1 MFIMSKQTKG
11 SELLSLLIFGVVV
24 GFLIIGYSLS
34 EEALGMLSPP
44 EDCTTGWGPCTSE
57 DRATIRSL
65 GFCFLGTGILIVGG
79 CSFGIIMIKTPKTE
93 LAVENESRDL
103 ANQDE

>member
-1 MFIMSKQTKG
+1 MSKQTKG
-11 SELLSLLIFGVVV
+11 SEQLSLLILGVFV
-24 GFLIIGYSLS
+24 GFFIIGYSLS

-44 EDCTTGWGPCTSE
+44 EDCTTGWGPCTNE
-57 DRATIRSL
+57 DIARIQFL
-65 GFCFLGTGILIVGG
+65 GYCFLSTGVIIVGV